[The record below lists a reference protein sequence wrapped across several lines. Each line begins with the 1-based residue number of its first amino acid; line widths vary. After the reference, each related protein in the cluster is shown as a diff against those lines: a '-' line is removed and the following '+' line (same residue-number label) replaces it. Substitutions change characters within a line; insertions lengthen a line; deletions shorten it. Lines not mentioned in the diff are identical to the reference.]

1 MSLLNF
7 VNPWCPCVPTMIEPD
22 WEDIHSEIMRVAPFA
37 NVTAE
42 ELKNQMV
49 VIPYA
54 EHNGRTGDTRVYA
67 FRVGDAKLVT
77 VTWHLHGR
85 VAIGKLIDIG

>member
-1 MSLLNF
+1 MNF
-7 VNPWCPCVPTMIEPD
+7 TRLIQWGPCVPTQEEPD
-22 WEDIHSEIMRVAPFA
+22 WEEIFQEVKRVAPFA
-37 NVTAE
+37 EVTAE

-54 EHNGRTGDTRVYA
+54 QRNEHTGDTRVYA

-85 VAIGKLIDIG
+85 YPEGKLINIS